1 MYALS
6 TSMNLGKFAARLV
19 CSSSIEPE
27 SSTTKR
33 MSILVQ
39 PWPPPPVP
47 PLAPPPVPLPAPLPL
62 LPLPPVPPAPPPW
75 PAWSTPHPPRSS
87 AAIIRARFMLHPRAV
102 VPAAVCD
109 PTLAEWDTPSTHESG
124 ASTFRRPAEA
134 TDDEKVQG
142 GDPRDGRRRQGAR
155 PRFRVAR

>member
-47 PLAPPPVPLPAPLPL
+47 PLAPPPV
-62 LPLPPVPPAPPPW
+62 